1 MIFLIVAIAPWLL
14 LLYAVLVIAGGVMGY
29 VKAQS
34 QPSLISGVTSGIAL
48 LIAWLITFFQS
59 YTTGMAVATLL
70 AIALL
75 IVFAIRFRKT
85 GKFMPAGL
93 MAIVSLIGAIVFA
106 IGWLS

>member
-1 MIFLIVAIAPWLL
+1 MVFVIVAIAPWLL
-14 LLYAVLVIAGGVMGY
+14 LVYAVLVLAGGVMGY

-34 QPSLISGVTSGIAL
+34 KPSLISGLISGIAL
-48 LIAWLITFFQS
+48 VIAWLITFFQS
-59 YTTGMAVATLL
+59 YTTGMALATFL

-93 MAIVSLIGAIVFA
+93 MAILSLIGAVVFA